1 MIAYIEREMGHGK
14 RIMWHTKLKEQFVY
28 FFKPNQ
34 LANKKENDAFST
46 KRIRDKLDSMHNK
59 IDKLDS
65 MHNKI
70 EKIGILIIILIL
82 FKKIRR
88 KLKRP

>member
-1 MIAYIEREMGHGK
+1 
-14 RIMWHTKLKEQFVY
+14 MWHTKLKEQFVY

-46 KRIRDKLDSMHNK
+46 KRIRDKLDSIHNKIDKLDSIHNK

-70 EKIGILIIILIL
+70 EKIGILIIILIFYL
-82 FKKIRR
+82 KK
-88 KLKRP
+88 LEEN

>member
-14 RIMWHTKLKEQFVY
+14 RIMWHTKLKEQFAY

-70 EKIGILIIILIL
+70 EKIGILIILLIFSL
-82 FKKIRR
+82 KK
-88 KLKRP
+88 LEEN

>member
-34 LANKKENDAFST
+34 LANEKENDAFST
-46 KRIRDKLDSMHNK
+46 KRIRDKLDSMH
-59 IDKLDS
+59 S
-65 MHNKI
+65 KI
-70 EKIGILIIILIL
+70 EKIGISIIKLIFYL
-82 FKKIRR
+82 KKKNLK
-88 KLKRP
+88 KLKINYEN